1 MATDSTPVAVE
12 AVGYEFDSGLSRH
25 HVLRDVSLT
34 IEAGEIVIL
43 TGPSGSGKTTLITL
57 IGALRAMQSGSV
69 KVFGKELNK
78 ASQHSRMKARRQIGF
93 IFQQHNLLD
102 YLSVA
107 QNISMSLSL
116 GLGLRGAKARRRIE
130 EVLDQVGL
138 LAHIDKYPD
147 ALSGGQKQRV
157 GIARALANRP
167 KLILADEPTASLD
180 KESGRNVVN
189 LIQELCR
196 DQDASVVM
204 VTHDN
209 RILDAA
215 DRILHLEDGEIQPI
229 STMVASSTSRMLKLL
244 NRHDPKAAHYM
255 SAFSQA
261 LTRVALADGQL
272 DEEERVAIK
281 NILSEH
287 SDLHQAEI
295 DLVMEMALS
304 QVRCRASTSAT
315 GEPLFSPEQSRSFI
329 ASLHAV
335 AAADGT
341 VSEHE
346 LQEIHR
352 IALEFGF
359 GPADQPAA
367 TGTGETVEQSPT
379 R

>member
-1 MATDSTPVAVE
+1 MASDSTPIVVDG
-12 AVGYEFDSGLSRH
+12 VGYEYDSGLSRH
-25 HVLRDVSLT
+25 HVLRDVSVT

-57 IGALRAMQSGSV
+57 MGALRAMQSGSI
-69 KVFGKELNK
+69 KVFGNELRK
-78 ASQHSRMKARRQIGF
+78 ASQRSRMKARRNIGF

-116 GLGLRGAKARRRIE
+116 GSGLRGGKARKRIE

-167 KLILADEPTASLD
+167 KMILADEPTASLD

-189 LIQELCR
+189 LIQALCR
-196 DQDASVVM
+196 EQGACVVM

-209 RILDAA
+209 RILDVA
-215 DRILHLEDGEIQPI
+215 DRILHLEDGEIQPL
-229 STMVASSTSRMLKLL
+229 STVVASSTSQMLKLL
-244 NRHDPKAAHYM
+244 NRHDPQAAHYM

-272 DEEERVAIK
+272 DEEERVAI
-281 NILSEH
+281 NTILLEH

-304 QVRCRASTSAT
+304 QVRCRGAAGDNGS
-315 GEPLFSPEQSRSFI
+315 PLFSPEQSRSFI

-335 AAADGT
+335 AAADGDI
-341 VSEHE
+341 SEQE
-346 LQEIHR
+346 LWEIDR
-352 IALEFGF
+352 IAAEFGF
-359 GPADQPAA
+359 GPAGPHATAA
-367 TGTGETVEQSPT
+367 D
-379 R
+379 